1 MDVIMV
7 SNSQTHAAR
16 KSQLMSRAS
25 LSPRSQSC
33 SRPLSH
39 RSKNKFQ
46 GWVLAGQ
53 EHTSG
58 SVASWC
64 LAGVSPRPA
73 LLLLQTAWRSGSTL
87 GRTRPSKT
95 CSKPGTGFICSCV
108 WSESQGCPLQVSK
121 GLLDKARSTN
131 LVHTYYNRSR
141 VYSWVRCLPMSGF
154 LDCLFF
160 FIGLFVLGFFF
171 FLWLFLAVL
180 CSMQDLSSPCLLQ
193 WKHRFLT
200 TGPPGKSHP
209 RQSVG
214 LLCSFHHPRL
224 WLNTQ
229 NIPHVW
235 ASLLFPS
242 SCSLV

>member
-7 SNSQTHAAR
+7 SNSQTHATR
-16 KSQLMSRAS
+16 KSQQMSRAS
-25 LSPRSQSC
+25 VSPRSQSW

-39 RSKNKFQ
+39 RSKNKFR
-46 GWVLAGQ
+46 GWELAGQ
-53 EHTSG
+53 EHTSA

-87 GRTRPSKT
+87 GRTRHWS

-108 WSESQGCPLQVSK
+108 WSESHGCPLQVSK
-121 GLLDKARSTN
+121 GLLDKARNVN
-131 LVHTYYNRSR
+131 LVHIYYNHSW
-141 VYSWVRCLPMSGF
+141 VYSWVRCLSMSDF
-154 LDCLFF
+154 QVCLFF
-160 FIGLFVLGFFF
+160 FWFFF
-171 FLWLFLAVL
+171 FFFFFFVL
-180 CSMQDLSSPCLLQ
+180 CSMQDLSSPCLRGSNPCLLQ
-193 WKHRFLT
+193 WKHGFLT

-209 RQSVG
+209 RQSMG

>member
-1 MDVIMV
+1 MTLITSLLATLHPYCTPAFIFYAVTRMNFWEYKSDCQIISHVLEKASTLDLSQRRHLIWRPQETVLLEIISLQLQSVMDVIMV

-46 GWVLAGQ
+46 GWALAGQ

-108 WSESQGCPLQVSK
+108 WSESQGCPLQVSE
-121 GLLDKARSTN
+121 
-131 LVHTYYNRSR
+131 
-141 VYSWVRCLPMSGF
+141 
-154 LDCLFF
+154 
-160 FIGLFVLGFFF
+160 
-171 FLWLFLAVL
+171 
-180 CSMQDLSSPCLLQ
+180 
-193 WKHRFLT
+193 
-200 TGPPGKSHP
+200 
-209 RQSVG
+209 
-214 LLCSFHHPRL
+214 
-224 WLNTQ
+224 
-229 NIPHVW
+229 
-235 ASLLFPS
+235 
-242 SCSLV
+242 

>member
-1 MDVIMV
+1 MTLITSLLATLHPYCTPAFIFYAVTRMNFWEYKSDCQIISHVLEKASTLDLSQRRHLIWRPQETVLLEIISLQLQSVMDVIMV

-46 GWVLAGQ
+46 GWALAGQ

-58 SVASWC
+58 CVASWC

-108 WSESQGCPLQVSK
+108 WSESQGCPLQVSEQ
-121 GLLDKARSTN
+121 LLDKARSAN

-141 VYSWVRCLPMSGF
+141 VYS
-154 LDCLFF
+154 
-160 FIGLFVLGFFF
+160 
-171 FLWLFLAVL
+171 
-180 CSMQDLSSPCLLQ
+180 
-193 WKHRFLT
+193 
-200 TGPPGKSHP
+200 
-209 RQSVG
+209 
-214 LLCSFHHPRL
+214 
-224 WLNTQ
+224 
-229 NIPHVW
+229 
-235 ASLLFPS
+235 
-242 SCSLV
+242 